1 VTVVYLL
8 LPFFRRRFQGID
20 QATDGLE
27 ASPEG
32 RLLPSPVICFAIS
45 GWTRTSPMPLNPTEC
60 LNPQVSPALTEK
72 LGDPMPG
79 LPRAIG
85 AKD

>member
-1 VTVVYLL
+1 LL
-8 LPFFRRRFQGID
+8 LPFFRRCFQGID

-60 LNPQVSPALTEK
+60 LNPQVSPALTENSETPCLDCPVPSAPK
-72 LGDPMPG
+72 TD
-79 LPRAIG
+79 RKA
-85 AKD
+85 